1 MKSVLPIAAGIIGVS
16 ALIYI
21 YIRQRDK
28 DKKKK
33 PDNDNSNGTSNKN
46 DTAVESLEF
55 KVDNNL
61 VPLIVGRNSVNL
73 KLIEEKTKTQ
83 IKFRSCDDD
92 NQMCTINGKIND
104 VKTAKQLIDAEAQKQ
119 PIITDEILVPT
130 SSCGKIEGYSGS
142 VLHDI
147 CQKSSA
153 KVWVDPATRKVQGE
167 NRRVL
172 ITGTKEQVAMA
183 RALIEEKMNEPAVE
197 QSLQVDDKKEKTK
210 SPSPFASNSSIT
222 TTETPR
228 EVMLPSPEKFKTN
241 DGQLEVYVSAVA
253 SPSRFWVQISGPQNS
268 ELDFLVDAMTEYY
281 NQKENQALHAIREPY
296 LGQIVAAMFLA
307 DNKWYR
313 AEIVAIQPNSD
324 DLVLDV
330 YFLDYGDQQ
339 FVGRKEIL
347 ELRADF
353 LSLRF
358 QAIECFLAHVQPT
371 NTGSKFEEWDR
382 QAIDKFEE
390 IVQAGKWKKMI
401 SKVVTYKDKK
411 SFALQRPSNKRES
424 SPVPGVE
431 LYEENSDR
439 NIALELVDNGFAEM
453 SDRFGD
459 LAKSS
464 VLKIADDVKEI
475 SPEPM
480 EIVEKSSEVK
490 DDSKKSSDV
499 TPESIEFISDPID
512 IISEP
517 EELFPEPED
526 MLLEPEE
533 KFEEISPK
541 GEETTNNNVEDSPQ
555 SLVPEKPKT
564 IPEKISSESNQN
576 TVIESKVPEP
586 TIEETKPL
594 ADHNKNNIDP
604 QSFSNGAQSQK
615 AKPESNFFGGSNSS
629 QVPQK
634 KKKKLTTA
642 DFLKNEQENAA
653 KKYKTDDWNSM
664 MDE

>member
-1 MKSVLPIAAGIIGVS
+1 MKSVLPIAAGIIGVG

-33 PDNDNSNGTSNKN
+33 PDNDNSKGTSDKN
-46 DTAVESLEF
+46 DVTESLEF

-73 KLIEEKTKTQ
+73 KSIEEKTKTQ

-119 PIITDEILVPT
+119 PIITDEVLVPT

-172 ITGTKEQVAMA
+172 ITGTKEQVEMA
-183 RALIEEKMNEPAVE
+183 RTLIEEKIKEPTVE
-197 QSLQVDDKKEKTK
+197 QQPLQVDEKREK
-210 SPSPFASNSSIT
+210 SPKAPSPFASNSSIT
-222 TTETPR
+222 STESPR
-228 EVMLPSPEKFKTN
+228 EIMLPSPEKLKSI
-241 DGQLEVYVSAVA
+241 DGQLEVFVSSVS
-253 SPSRFWVQISGPQNS
+253 SPSRFWVQICGQQNS
-268 ELDFLVDAMTEYY
+268 ELDFLVNAMTEYY
-281 NQKENQALHAIREPY
+281 NQKENQELHAIREPY
-296 LGQIVAAMFLA
+296 LGQIVAAMFLS

-324 DLVLDV
+324 NLVLEV

-358 QAIECFLAHVQPT
+358 QAVECFLAHVQPT

-382 QAIDKFEE
+382 KAIDKFETL
-390 IVQAGKWKKMI
+390 VQVGQWKKMI
-401 SKVVTYKDKK
+401 SKVVTYKDRK

-439 NIALELVDNGFAEM
+439 NIALELVENGYAEM

-464 VLKIADDVKEI
+464 VLKVADDVKEI

-480 EIVEKSSEVK
+480 DVTEKSP
-490 DDSKKSSDV
+490 DI
-499 TPESIEFISDPID
+499 TPESIEIISDPID
-512 IISEP
+512 VLSEP
-517 EELFPEPED
+517 EELFLEPED
-526 MLLEPEE
+526 MLLESEE
-533 KFEEISPK
+533 KFEEISPNP
-541 GEETTNNNVEDSPQ
+541 EETPNNNISEPPQ
-555 SLVPEKPKT
+555 ALVPEESKT
-564 IPEKISSESNQN
+564 IPEKISSESNQT
-576 TVIESKVPEP
+576 TVIESKLPEP
-586 TIEETKPL
+586 TVEETKPL
-594 ADHNKNNIDP
+594 ADHNKNIFDP
-604 QSFSNGAQSQK
+604 QSFTNGQLKKVDPSNQ
-615 AKPESNFFGGSNSS
+615 FGGSNSS
-629 QVPQK
+629 QMQPQK
-634 KKKKLTTA
+634 KKKKNTSA
-642 DFLKNEQENAA
+642 DFLSNEQNAS
-653 KKYKTDDWNSM
+653 KKYKADDWNSL
-664 MDE
+664 MDD

>member
-1 MKSVLPIAAGIIGVS
+1 MKSVLPIAVGIIGVG

-33 PDNDNSNGTSNKN
+33 PDNDDNSKETTKNN
-46 DTAVESLEF
+46 DTLESLEF
-55 KVDNNL
+55 TVDNDL

-73 KLIEEKTKTQ
+73 KSIEEKTKTQ

-92 NQMCTINGKIND
+92 HQMCTINGKVND
-104 VKTAKQLIDAEAQKQ
+104 VKNAKQLIDAEAQKQ

-172 ITGTKEQVAMA
+172 ITGTKEQVEMA
-183 RALIEEKMNEPAVE
+183 RALIEEKIKEPTVE
-197 QSLQVDDKKEKTK
+197 QSLQVEEKKEK

-222 TTETPR
+222 TTDTPR
-228 EVMLPSPEKFKTN
+228 EIMLPSPEKFKTN
-241 DGQLEVYVSAVA
+241 DGQLEVFVSSVK
-253 SPSRFWVQISGPQNS
+253 SPSRFWVQICGPQNT
-268 ELDFLVDAMTEYY
+268 ELDLLVDAMTEYY
-281 NQKENQALHAIREPY
+281 NQKENQELHNIREPY
-296 LGQIVAAMFLA
+296 LGQIVAAMLLT

-313 AEIVAIQPNSD
+313 AEIVAILPNSN

-339 FVGRKEIL
+339 FVGRKDIL
-347 ELRADF
+347 ELSAIF

-371 NTGSKFEEWDR
+371 NTGSKFEEWDN
-382 QAIDKFEE
+382 QAIGKFEE
-390 IVQAGKWKKMI
+390 LVQTGQWKKMI
-401 SKVVTYKDKK
+401 SKVVTYKDRK

-439 NIALELVDNGFAEM
+439 NIALDLVENGYAEM

-480 EIVEKSSEVK
+480 DIADKSQ
-490 DDSKKSSDV
+490 DT
-499 TPESIEFISDPID
+499 TPDSIEIISDLND
-512 IISEP
+512 VVSEP
-517 EELFPEPED
+517 EELF
-526 MLLEPEE
+526 LEPQDMPLESDE
-533 KFEEISPK
+533 KFEEISPMRR
-541 GEETTNNNVEDSPQ
+541 ETPKDSNISEPPQ
-555 SLVPEKPKT
+555 ALVPEQSNT
-564 IPEKISSESNQN
+564 IPETISSESNQ
-576 TVIESKVPEP
+576 TKAIESRTPE
-586 TIEETKPL
+586 PL
-594 ADHNKNNIDP
+594 ADHNKNNINP
-604 QSFSNGAQSQK
+604 QSFSNGGQSQK
-615 AKPESNFFGGSNSS
+615 VKPESNPFEGNS
-629 QVPQK
+629 QMPK

-664 MDE
+664 MDD